1 MCILK
6 LTSEHLSS
14 DKESV
19 LNKLEYLDKEIN
31 LNNIDSYS
39 QVYKDFKF
47 FDCNQMNLKINSLLT
62 ENNLRTCSEN
72 GFHIET
78 FIVKISLKDS
88 EKEELTFYNE
98 KLANNT
104 LKIIENSLMV
114 HRNNL

>member
-6 LTSEHLSS
+6 LTAEHLIS
-14 DKESV
+14 DKESI

-31 LNNIDSYS
+31 LNDIDSYS
-39 QVYKDFKF
+39 QVYKDFKL
-47 FDCNQMNLKINSLLT
+47 FDCSQMNLKINSLLT
-62 ENNLRTCSEN
+62 ENNLRTCTEN

-78 FIVKISLKDS
+78 FIVKINLKGS
-88 EKEELTFYNE
+88 ENEELTFYNE

-104 LKIIENSLMV
+104 LRIIENSLLV